1 MRSRYPFFLAVSSI
15 CLLQLVTCSGVSP
28 EPPVT
33 TVPTTATVTISAV
46 EDVTRAFIS
55 AYEAKEPADYL
66 ALFSDDAIFLDNSVP
81 YRSEVVVDLVRIS
94 GPYVRNLFTRTNFG
108 IKFQS
113 RTISRDG
120 RRVALTGSYSNTG
133 KDGNLASVPII
144 VMIEI
149 KDGKIVREDQYY
161 DNTAFY

>member
-1 MRSRYPFFLAVSSI
+1 MRTRSPLFLTVSSI
-15 CLLQLVTCSGVSP
+15 CLLLLVTCSGV
-28 EPPVT
+28 PPVPPSP
-33 TVPTTATVTISAV
+33 TVPPTATVSVSAV
-46 EDVTRAFIS
+46 EDVTQAFIS
-55 AYEAKEPADYL
+55 AYEARQPDAYL

-113 RTISRDG
+113 RIIARDG
-120 RRVALTGSYSNTG
+120 RRVALTGTYSNTG
-133 KDGNLASVPII
+133 KDGNLASVPVVII
-144 VMIEI
+144 LEIE
-149 KDGKIVREDQYY
+149 GGQIVREDQYY